1 MPVHVEPEE
10 RVADICRAV
19 VDIASTRGFDAVTIR
34 SIASELRSSTT
45 AVTHYLPTRE
55 QLLRLAVREELL
67 RFEVGQLEAIGDST
81 GFNALRTLVA
91 YTVFDAPERSRRFW
105 MQVVMSAQRDPLLH
119 SELQRFN
126 MHWDKAI
133 RALLIEQGIAVQDL
147 SGVADQL
154 DIVISGSV
162 MLSFET
168 DSGSAKAQRPA
179 LESLL
184 ESILAPRPH

>member
-1 MPVHVEPEE
+1 
-10 RVADICRAV
+10 VADICRAV

-34 SIASELRSSTT
+34 SIASELGSSTT

-154 DIVISGSV
+154 DMVISGSV

-168 DSGSAKAQRPA
+168 DSGSAKARRPA

-184 ESILAPRPH
+184 ESILATRPH